1 MTSKKKP
8 SKAAAHQRFTEDEV
22 VSSFAKACQQNSLE
36 ATLRQS
42 FHFSDVGILRGLQ
55 CFLSRLAL
63 GSGGELCLGSGCA
76 LRFRTFAVHPPAHL
90 TICPGQFGNRGQF
103 AIVDSLSKEV
113 SLTAQVVFWVGV
125 SRGKPMMSQAAT
137 VGNSTCR
144 QDWVRTGTSPQAW
157 KPLEPCGAAGVQ
169 NVRTHTEAAGVRCQL
184 LVSYKSTLIQWKLK
198 YLGPIYF

>member
-36 ATLRQS
+36 TTLRQS

-103 AIVDSLSKEV
+103 VDSRSKEV
-113 SLTAQVVFWVGV
+113 SS
-125 SRGKPMMSQAAT
+125 SRGGVLGGRQRRKAYDES
-137 VGNSTCR
+137 GSHCR
-144 QDWVRTGTSPQAW
+144 QLDMQTR
-157 KPLEPCGAAGVQ
+157 
-169 NVRTHTEAAGVRCQL
+169 
-184 LVSYKSTLIQWKLK
+184 
-198 YLGPIYF
+198 LGPDRHVSPGLEASGAVWGGGSSKCTDTHRDCGGPLPIARFI